1 MCVWH
6 VQVLFCS
13 LTGEQRDL
21 YRAYL
26 SSEEV
31 QDILNVSPNLPFH
44 PSTSL
49 VASCIFSLCSRL
61 RSANCWRLLVSLVSD
76 ARPARV
82 LVSHALEARHG
93 LIPHSLIAGPE
104 ECLGRH

>member
-31 QDILNVSPNLPFH
+31 QDILNVSPNPFPPQHLFCCLLYLLPLQQ
-44 PSTSL
+44 TEIL
-49 VASCIFSLCSRL
+49 Q
-61 RSANCWRLLVSLVSD
+61 
-76 ARPARV
+76 
-82 LVSHALEARHG
+82 
-93 LIPHSLIAGPE
+93 IAGG
-104 ECLGRH
+104 CLSAMSQTPGLQGCLSAMSWRPGCLTAMP

>member
-49 VASCIFSLCSRL
+49 VASCIFSLCSRP
-61 RSANCWRLLVSLVSD
+61 RFCKLLVSHVLD

-82 LVSHALEARHG
+82 LVSHVLEARF
-93 LIPHSLIAGPE
+93 A
-104 ECLGRH
+104 